1 MDEENG
7 DALTAVERWADSAVA
22 ESSLLDGGE
31 VGTVRRLDLAD
42 GRRVVAKT
50 GPTDPRI
57 EAGMLRHLREAGGL
71 RVPDV
76 LHVGDGALVLEYVA
90 NDADAG
96 VTPAVERDL
105 ADALATLHATTPDAG
120 AFGFPFDTLT
130 GPYAQPNP
138 WTDSWATFFG
148 EHRLAHAAT
157 RAHEEGVLPATDRER
172 IESLVAD
179 LPSLLSHDPRPSLV
193 HGDVWRG
200 NVLID
205 DGEVAALL
213 DPACYYADP
222 EVELAYV
229 EWTGTG
235 GDAFL
240 DRYREVAAIAD
251 GYPSRAPA
259 YRLYPLLTHLR
270 YFGDE
275 YLDEVRATLS
285 TVGY

>member
-1 MDEENG
+1 MDERIL
-7 DALTAVERWADSAVA
+7 AVVERWAGCTIDDAT
-22 ESSLLDGGE
+22 LLDGGE

-42 GRRVVAKT
+42 GRRVVVKT
-50 GPTDPRI
+50 GPTDPDV
-57 EAGMLRHLREAGGL
+57 EAGMLRHLREAGGP
-71 RVPDV
+71 RMPAVR
-76 LHVGDGALVLEYVA
+76 HAGDGVLVLEHVP
-90 NDADAG
+90 NDGDAA

-105 ADALATLHATTPDAG
+105 AERLAALHATTPDAD

-130 GPYAQPNP
+130 GPYTQPNP
-138 WTDSWATFFG
+138 WTDSWPTFFG

-157 RAHEEGVLPATDRER
+157 RAHEEGVLPATDRGR

-179 LPSLLSHDPRPSLV
+179 LPALLGHEPTPSLI

-200 NVLID
+200 NVLIA
-205 DGEVAALL
+205 DGALATLL

-240 DRYREVAAIAD
+240 DRYREVAGIAD
-251 GYPSRAPA
+251 GYRDREPT

-275 YLDEVRATLS
+275 YLDDVRATLS
-285 TVGY
+285 ALGY